1 MDIKIERPRITCAV
15 SGRPFVAGETVY
27 SALLRDGGQIRRHDV
42 AADAWSGPPPATL
55 AWWRAAHTPGPAREE
70 VAPVDVLLD
79 LLEGLE
85 GRDDDAALRYLLAL
99 ELVRRRVLRVVEAAG
114 PASAAVPL
122 QLTCRRRDSTYTVA
136 TVPPD
141 RLVDPGLES
150 RLAALLWP
158 AEAA

>member
-1 MDIKIERPRITCAV
+1 MDIKIERSRSTCAV
-15 SGRPFVAGETVY
+15 TGRPFVAGETVY
-27 SALLRDGGQIRRHDV
+27 SALVRDAGQIRRQDV
-42 AADAWSGPPPATL
+42 GADAWTGPPAATL
-55 AWWRAAHTPGPAREE
+55 AWWRAAHAPGPARTE

-99 ELVRRRVLRVVEAAG
+99 ELVRRRVLRLVEPGG
-114 PASAAVPL
+114 PAAASSTL
-122 QLTCRRRDSTYTVA
+122 QLTCRRRDSTYAVA
-136 TVPPD
+136 AVPSD
-141 RLVDPGLES
+141 QLVDPALES